1 MVLQNVLSM
10 CLFAFFIL
18 MVLIRAAMLRKRGI
32 RVMLFGQTNKSDFLL
47 MPLML
52 AIVYS
57 LLANTFELPM
67 WSVLIRPFWD
77 TNAPGWAGLVLCF
90 IAVIGFAFTLVSFGD
105 SFRVGIDENKPE
117 ELVTSGMFAI
127 SRNPIYVC
135 FLTFFMGLFLIN
147 CNIVISVAIVLF
159 ALAIHRQIIREEKF
173 LARHY
178 GSEYDTYQKK
188 VRRYL

>member
-47 MPLML
+47 MPL
-52 AIVYS
+52 
-57 LLANTFELPM
+57 
-67 WSVLIRPFWD
+67 
-77 TNAPGWAGLVLCF
+77 
-90 IAVIGFAFTLVSFGD
+90 
-105 SFRVGIDENKPE
+105 
-117 ELVTSGMFAI
+117 FAI

-147 CNIVISVAIVLF
+147 CNIVISMAIVLF